1 MSARNGR
8 KEGSALSRLDIK
20 SPSRAQ
26 TVVDNLYRD
35 VERRIAASPPGLCPV
50 DMSLSFLQ
58 LCHAQSCGKCVP
70 CRIGLGQLSKL
81 IATVLDGTADMS
93 TIAII
98 EKTAR
103 TIVNTADCAIG
114 RDAARLVLDGLDG
127 FRDDY
132 EEHIIHHRCLAGL
145 QLPVPCVALC
155 PAGVDVPGYM
165 ALVGEG
171 RCADAVRL
179 IRKDN
184 PFPTACAYICE
195 HPCEARCR
203 RNMIDDAIN
212 IRGLKRYAVD
222 HAGDVPQPVCAPPT
236 GKKVAI
242 IGGGPS
248 GLSCAYYLA
257 LMGHKVTVFE
267 ERAKLGGMLRYGIPS
282 YRFPRHLL
290 DTEIDSI
297 LSLGIEAHTNTTVGT
312 DVWVE
317 ELQKDYD
324 CLYIAIGAHQDK
336 KVGIPGEDCKNVMSA
351 VEMLRAIGDD
361 VMPDF
366 TGKQVVVIGGGN
378 VAMDVTRSS
387 IRLGAEKVTCVYRRR
402 IEDMT
407 ALPDEVTGAMAEGA
421 EIEALMAPVRIEA
434 DEDGCAA
441 ALWVQPQ
448 IIGETDK
455 SGRPRPNKADLPER
469 RIPAD
474 IIVVAIG
481 QGIEIQGFEQAGVPI
496 KRGVFVAGLSG
507 QVGDMDNLFA
517 GGDCVTG
524 PATAI
529 RAIAAGKVAAANI
542 DVHLGF
548 QHEIEVDVDIP
559 SPRLNN
565 RGPHGRIN
573 TTEREACERR
583 CDFEDIEC
591 GLTEEGART
600 EASRCLRCDHFG
612 YGIFRGGRNVK
623 W

>member
-1 MSARNGR
+1 M
-8 KEGSALSRLDIK
+8 SRLDIK
-20 SPSRAQ
+20 SPSRAE
-26 TVVDNLYRD
+26 TVVENLYRD
-35 VERRIAASPPGLCPV
+35 MERRIAASPPGLCPV
-50 DMSLSFLQ
+50 DMALSFLR

-70 CRIGLGQLSKL
+70 CRIGLGQLSL
-81 IATVLDGTADMS
+81 LLEQVLSGTATMN
-93 TIAII
+93 TLVTI

-114 RDAARLVLDGLDG
+114 RDAARLVVDGLEG

-132 EEHIIHHRCLAGL
+132 EEHILHHRCLAGL
-145 QLPVPCVALC
+145 KYPVPCVALC
-155 PAGVDVPGYM
+155 PAGVDIPGYM

-222 HAGDVPQPVCAPPT
+222 HAGEVPQPECAPAT

-242 IGGGPS
+242 VGGGPS

-257 LMGHKVTVFE
+257 LMGHKVTVYE
-267 ERAKLGGMLRYGIPS
+267 EAKQLGGMLRYGIPN

-290 DTEIDSI
+290 NAEIESI
-297 LSLGIEAHTNTTVGT
+297 LSLGIEVHTGVTVGK
-312 DVWVE
+312 DIWIE
-317 ELQKDYD
+317 DLQKEYD

-336 KVGIPGEDCKNVMSA
+336 KTGIPGEDSVNVMSA
-351 VEMLRAIGDD
+351 VEMLRDIGDD
-361 VMPDF
+361 IMPDF
-366 TGKQVVVIGGGN
+366 SGKKVVVIGGGN

-402 IEDMT
+402 VEDMT

-421 EIEALMAPVRIEA
+421 EIMTLAAPVRIEA
-434 DEDGCAA
+434 DEEGVAK

-448 IIGETDK
+448 IIGEVDK
-455 SGRPRPNKADLPER
+455 AGRPRPGNANLPEVR
-469 RIPAD
+469 LEAD

-481 QGIEIQGFEQAGVPI
+481 QGIEISGFDAAGVPI
-496 KRGVFVAGLSG
+496 KRGTFVAGLSG
-507 QVGDMDNLFA
+507 QVGDMDNVFA

-542 DVHLGF
+542 DEHLGYR
-548 QHEIEVDVDIP
+548 HEITVDVEIP
-559 SPRLNN
+559 SPKLNN
-565 RGPHGRIN
+565 RAPHGRIN
-573 TTEREACERR
+573 TTEREAGQRR

-591 GLTEEGART
+591 GLTQEGAVT

-612 YGIFRGGRNVK
+612 YGIFKGGRVEK

>member
-1 MSARNGR
+1 M
-8 KEGSALSRLDIK
+8 SRLDIK
-20 SPSRAQ
+20 SPSRAE
-26 TVVDNLYRD
+26 TVVENLYRD
-35 VERRIAASPPGLCPV
+35 MERRIAASPPGLCPV
-50 DMSLSFLQ
+50 DMALSFLR

-70 CRIGLGQLSKL
+70 CRIGLSQLSL
-81 IATVLDGTADMS
+81 LLEQVLSGTATMN
-93 TIAII
+93 TLVTI

-114 RDAARLVLDGLDG
+114 RDAARLVVDGLEG

-132 EEHIIHHRCLAGL
+132 EEHILHHRCLAGL
-145 QLPVPCVALC
+145 KYPVPCVALC
-155 PAGVDVPGYM
+155 PAGVDIPGYM

-222 HAGDVPQPVCAPPT
+222 HAGEVPQPECAPAT
-236 GKKVAI
+236 GKRVAI
-242 IGGGPS
+242 VGGGPS
-248 GLSCAYYLA
+248 GLSCAYYLT
-257 LMGHKVTVFE
+257 LMGHKVTVYE
-267 ERAKLGGMLRYGIPS
+267 EAKQLGGMLRYGIPN

-290 DTEIDSI
+290 NAEIESI
-297 LSLGIEAHTNTTVGT
+297 LSLGIEVHTGITVGK
-312 DVWVE
+312 DIWIE
-317 ELQKDYD
+317 DLQKEYD

-336 KVGIPGEDCKNVMSA
+336 KTGIPGEDSVNVMSA
-351 VEMLRAIGDD
+351 VEMLRDIGDD
-361 VMPDF
+361 IMPDF
-366 TGKQVVVIGGGN
+366 SGKKVVVIGGGN

-402 IEDMT
+402 VEDMT

-421 EIEALMAPVRIEA
+421 EIMTLAAPVCIEA
-434 DEDGCAA
+434 DEEGVAK

-448 IIGETDK
+448 IIGEVDK
-455 SGRPRPNKADLPER
+455 AGRPRPGNANLPEVR
-469 RIPAD
+469 LEAD

-481 QGIEIQGFEQAGVPI
+481 QGIEISGFDAAGVPI
-496 KRGVFVAGLSG
+496 KRGTFVAGLSG
-507 QVGDMDNLFA
+507 QVGDMDNVFA

-542 DVHLGF
+542 DEHLGYR
-548 QHEIEVDVDIP
+548 HEITVDVEIP
-559 SPRLNN
+559 SPKLNN
-565 RGPHGRIN
+565 RAPHGRIN
-573 TTEREACERR
+573 TTEREAGQRR

-591 GLTEEGART
+591 GLTQEGAVT

-612 YGIFRGGRNVK
+612 YGIFKGGRVEK

>member
-50 DMSLSFLQ
+50 DMSLAFLQ

-222 HAGDVPQPVCAPPT
+222 HAGDVPQPACAPPT

-290 DTEIDSI
+290 DAEIDSI

-312 DVWVE
+312 DIWVE

-387 IRLGAEKVTCVYRRR
+387 VRLGAEKVTCVYRRR

-448 IIGETDK
+448 IIGEADK

-507 QVGDMDNLFA
+507 QVDDMDNLFA

>member
-1 MSARNGR
+1 M
-8 KEGSALSRLDIK
+8 SRLDIK
-20 SPSRAQ
+20 SPSRAE
-26 TVVDNLYRD
+26 TVVENLYRD

-50 DMSLSFLQ
+50 DMALSFLR

-70 CRIGLGQLSKL
+70 CRIGLGQLSL
-81 IATVLDGTADMS
+81 LLEQVLSGTATMN
-93 TIAII
+93 TLVTI

-114 RDAARLVLDGLDG
+114 RDAARLVVDGLEG

-132 EEHIIHHRCLAGL
+132 EEHILHQRCLAGL
-145 QLPVPCVALC
+145 KYPVPCVALC
-155 PAGVDVPGYM
+155 PAGVDIPGYM
-165 ALVGEG
+165 ALVGED

-184 PFPTACAYICE
+184 PFPVACAYICE

-222 HAGDVPQPVCAPPT
+222 HAGEVPQPTCAPAT
-236 GKKVAI
+236 GKRVAI
-242 IGGGPS
+242 VGGGPS

-267 ERAKLGGMLRYGIPS
+267 EAKQLGGMLRYGIPN

-290 DTEIDSI
+290 DAEIQSI
-297 LSLGIEAHTNTTVGT
+297 LSLGIEVHTGVTVGK
-312 DVWVE
+312 DIWIE
-317 ELQKDYD
+317 DLQKQYD

-336 KVGIPGEDCKNVMSA
+336 KTGIPGEHSKNVISA
-351 VEMLRAIGDD
+351 VEMLRDIGDD
-361 VMPDF
+361 IMLDF
-366 TGKQVVVIGGGN
+366 TGKKVVVIGGGN
-378 VAMDVTRSS
+378 VAMDVTRGS

-421 EIEALMAPVRIEA
+421 EIMTLAAPVRIEA
-434 DEDGCAA
+434 DEEGVAK

-448 IIGETDK
+448 LIGEADK
-455 SGRPRPNKADLPER
+455 AGRPRPHDAALDEVRLEADV
-469 RIPAD
+469 
-474 IIVVAIG
+474 IVVAIG
-481 QGIEIQGFEQAGVPI
+481 QGVEISGFDAAGVPI
-496 KRGVFVAGLSG
+496 KRGAFVAGLSG
-507 QVGDMDNLFA
+507 QVGDMDNVFA

-542 DVHLGF
+542 DEHLGYH
-548 QHEIEVDVDIP
+548 HEITVDIDIP
-559 SPRLNN
+559 SPKLNN
-565 RGPHGRIN
+565 RPPHGRIN
-573 TTEREACERR
+573 TTEREACQRK

-591 GLTEEGART
+591 GLTHEGAVT

-612 YGIFRGGRNVK
+612 YGIFKGGRVDK

>member
-1 MSARNGR
+1 M
-8 KEGSALSRLDIK
+8 SRLDIK
-20 SPSRAQ
+20 SPSRAE
-26 TVVDNLYRD
+26 TVVENLYRD
-35 VERRIAASPPGLCPV
+35 MERRIAASPPGLCPV
-50 DMSLSFLQ
+50 DMALSFLR

-70 CRIGLGQLSKL
+70 CRIGLGQLSL
-81 IATVLDGTADMS
+81 LLEQVLSGTATMS
-93 TIAII
+93 TLVTI

-114 RDAARLVLDGLDG
+114 RDAARLVVDGLDG

-132 EEHIIHHRCLAGL
+132 EEHILHQRCLAGL
-145 QLPVPCVALC
+145 KYPVPCVALC
-155 PAGVDVPGYM
+155 PAGVDIPGYM

-222 HAGDVPQPVCAPPT
+222 HAGEVPQPECAPAT
-236 GKKVAI
+236 GKRVAVV
-242 IGGGPS
+242 GGGPS
-248 GLSCAYYLA
+248 GLSCAYYLT
-257 LMGHKVTVFE
+257 LMGHKVTVYE
-267 ERAKLGGMLRYGIPS
+267 EAKQLGGMLRYGIPN

-290 DTEIDSI
+290 NAEIESI
-297 LSLGIEAHTNTTVGT
+297 LSLGIEVHTGVTVGK
-312 DVWVE
+312 DIWIE
-317 ELQKDYD
+317 DLQKEYD
-324 CLYIAIGAHQDK
+324 CLYIAIGAPQDK
-336 KVGIPGEDCKNVMSA
+336 KTGIPGEDSVNVMSA
-351 VEMLRAIGDD
+351 VEMLRDIGDD
-361 VMPDF
+361 IMPDF
-366 TGKQVVVIGGGN
+366 SGKKVVVIGGGN

-402 IEDMT
+402 VEDMT
-407 ALPDEVTGAMAEGA
+407 ALPDEITGAMAEGA
-421 EIEALMAPVRIEA
+421 EIMTLAAPVRIEA
-434 DEDGCAA
+434 DEEGVAK

-448 IIGETDK
+448 IIGEVDK
-455 SGRPRPNKADLPER
+455 AGRPRPGNANLPEVR
-469 RIPAD
+469 LEAD

-481 QGIEIQGFEQAGVPI
+481 QGIEISGFDAAGVPI
-496 KRGVFVAGLSG
+496 KRGTFVAGLSG
-507 QVGDMDNLFA
+507 QVGDMDNVFA

-542 DVHLGF
+542 DEHLGYR
-548 QHEIEVDVDIP
+548 HEITVDVEIP
-559 SPRLNN
+559 SPKLNN
-565 RGPHGRIN
+565 RAPHGRIN
-573 TTEREACERR
+573 TTEREAGQRR

-591 GLTEEGART
+591 GLTQEGAVT

-612 YGIFRGGRNVK
+612 YGIFKGGRVEK

>member
-1 MSARNGR
+1 M
-8 KEGSALSRLDIK
+8 SRLDIK
-20 SPSRAQ
+20 SPSRAE
-26 TVVDNLYRD
+26 TVVENLYRD
-35 VERRIAASPPGLCPV
+35 MERRIAASPPGLCPV
-50 DMSLSFLQ
+50 DMALSFLR

-70 CRIGLGQLSKL
+70 CRIGLGQLSL
-81 IATVLDGTADMS
+81 LLEQVLSGTATMS
-93 TIAII
+93 TLVTI

-114 RDAARLVLDGLDG
+114 RDAARLVVDGLEG

-132 EEHIIHHRCLAGL
+132 EEHILHHRCLAGL
-145 QLPVPCVALC
+145 KYPVPCVALC
-155 PAGVDVPGYM
+155 PAGVDIPGYM

-222 HAGDVPQPVCAPPT
+222 HAGEVPQPECAPAT

-242 IGGGPS
+242 VGGGPS

-257 LMGHKVTVFE
+257 LMGHKVTVYE
-267 ERAKLGGMLRYGIPS
+267 EAKQLGGMLRYGIPN

-290 DTEIDSI
+290 NAEIESI
-297 LSLGIEAHTNTTVGT
+297 LSLGIEVHTGVTVGK
-312 DVWVE
+312 DIWIE
-317 ELQKDYD
+317 DLQKEYD

-336 KVGIPGEDCKNVMSA
+336 KTGIPGEDSVNVMSA
-351 VEMLRAIGDD
+351 VEMLRDIGDD
-361 VMPDF
+361 IMPDF
-366 TGKQVVVIGGGN
+366 SGKKVVVIGGGN

-402 IEDMT
+402 VEDMT

-421 EIEALMAPVRIEA
+421 EIMTLAAPVRIEA
-434 DEDGCAA
+434 DEEGVAK

-448 IIGETDK
+448 IIGEVDK
-455 SGRPRPNKADLPER
+455 AGRPRPGNADLPEVR
-469 RIPAD
+469 LEAD

-481 QGIEIQGFEQAGVPI
+481 QGIEISGFDAAGVPI
-496 KRGVFVAGLSG
+496 KRGTFVAGLSG
-507 QVGDMDNLFA
+507 QVGDMDNVFA

-542 DVHLGF
+542 DEHLGYR
-548 QHEIEVDVDIP
+548 HEITVDVEIP
-559 SPRLNN
+559 SPKLNN
-565 RGPHGRIN
+565 RAPHGRIN
-573 TTEREACERR
+573 TTEREAGQRR

-591 GLTEEGART
+591 GLTQEGAVT

-612 YGIFRGGRNVK
+612 YGIFKGGRVEK

>member
-1 MSARNGR
+1 M
-8 KEGSALSRLDIK
+8 SRLDIK
-20 SPSRAQ
+20 SPSRAE
-26 TVVDNLYRD
+26 TVVENLYRD
-35 VERRIAASPPGLCPV
+35 MERRIAASPPGLCPV
-50 DMSLSFLQ
+50 DMALSFLR

-70 CRIGLGQLSKL
+70 CRIGLGQLSL
-81 IATVLDGTADMS
+81 LLEQVLSGTATMN
-93 TIAII
+93 TLVTI

-114 RDAARLVLDGLDG
+114 RDAARLVVDGLEG

-132 EEHIIHHRCLAGL
+132 EEHILHHRCLAGL
-145 QLPVPCVALC
+145 KYPVPCVALC
-155 PAGVDVPGYM
+155 PAGVDIPGYM

-222 HAGDVPQPVCAPPT
+222 HAGEVPQPECAPAT

-242 IGGGPS
+242 VGGGPS
-248 GLSCAYYLA
+248 GLSCAYYLT
-257 LMGHKVTVFE
+257 LMGHKVTVYE
-267 ERAKLGGMLRYGIPS
+267 EAKQMGGMLRYGIPN

-290 DTEIDSI
+290 NAEIESI
-297 LSLGIEAHTNTTVGT
+297 LSLGIEVHTGVTVGK
-312 DVWVE
+312 DIWIE
-317 ELQKDYD
+317 DLQKEYD

-336 KVGIPGEDCKNVMSA
+336 KTGIPGEDSVNVMSA
-351 VEMLRAIGDD
+351 VEMLRDIGDD
-361 VMPDF
+361 IMPDF
-366 TGKQVVVIGGGN
+366 SGKKVVVIGGGN

-402 IEDMT
+402 VEDMT

-421 EIEALMAPVRIEA
+421 EIMTLAAPVRIEA
-434 DEDGCAA
+434 DEEGVAK

-448 IIGETDK
+448 IIGEVDK
-455 SGRPRPNKADLPER
+455 AGRPRPGNANLPEVR
-469 RIPAD
+469 LEAD

-481 QGIEIQGFEQAGVPI
+481 QGIEISGFDAAGVPI
-496 KRGVFVAGLSG
+496 KRGTFVAGLSG
-507 QVGDMDNLFA
+507 QVGDMDNVFA

-542 DVHLGF
+542 DEHLGYR
-548 QHEIEVDVDIP
+548 HEITVDVEIP
-559 SPRLNN
+559 SPKLNN
-565 RGPHGRIN
+565 RAPHGRIN
-573 TTEREACERR
+573 TTEREAGQRR

-591 GLTEEGART
+591 GLTQEGAVT

-612 YGIFRGGRNVK
+612 YGIFKGGRVEK